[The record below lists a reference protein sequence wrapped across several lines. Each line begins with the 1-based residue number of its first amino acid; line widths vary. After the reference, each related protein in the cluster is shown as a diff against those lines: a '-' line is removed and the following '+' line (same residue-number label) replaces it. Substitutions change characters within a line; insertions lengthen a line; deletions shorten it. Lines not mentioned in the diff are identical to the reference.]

1 MDKTGQFQ
9 LLFKMKVKGE
19 SMKDE
24 KAEINSLLN
33 KLLNI
38 NGSESATVLSQSGHL
53 IGMKSKTR
61 STKTQ
66 AEEFLSN
73 FINTCVRIVSKA
85 NFGNIDH
92 ILIQD
97 TARKI
102 IIHKIQKK
110 DIFVTLS
117 GNSKMISQSAN
128 SKVEKKPSFIEKT

>member
-1 MDKTGQFQ
+1 
-9 LLFKMKVKGE
+9 MKVKGE
-19 SMKDE
+19 SMEDE

-61 STKTQ
+61 STKNQ
-66 AEEFLSN
+66 SEEFLSN
-73 FINTCVRIVSKA
+73 FINTCVRVVSKA

-110 DIFVTLS
+110 NIFVTLS

-128 SKVEKKPSFIEKT
+128 SKVEKKPSFIKKT

>member
-1 MDKTGQFQ
+1 MDKTDQFQ

-19 SMKDE
+19 SMEDE

-61 STKTQ
+61 STKNQ
-66 AEEFLSN
+66 SEEFLSN